1 MVLTMREFISK
12 IKAKLEA
19 IEWTNDLKFVVAANV
34 SATMIIAFVAALN
47 ESAWV
52 FLGGIWL
59 LVAVDIL
66 GYGMS
71 KLNINT

>member
-1 MVLTMREFISK
+1 
-12 IKAKLEA
+12 
-19 IEWTNDLKFVVAANV
+19 
-34 SATMIIAFVAALN
+34 
-47 ESAWV
+47 V